1 MDCLQKKEKEL
12 YNCSFCEK
20 TFEFKPVFLRHQK
33 THTNAI
39 LIPSFIYQNKTIAKH
54 NTANDLRDETISQ
67 HQPDTANDPSED
79 ITTEDED
86 LMLVVQHLD
95 TLQAETPLIQHLNQ
109 AETPPNNGDLSQ
121 AEASNDIT
129 GRLHNI
135 NLNQSSNIGSSGSKR
150 WKEIISH
157 TDATDAKEAEVYQCF
172 IAYLKRFHFKRHKFM
187 TSIIGIFGIDS

>member
-1 MDCLQKKEKEL
+1 MRRHLNL
-12 YNCSFCEK
+12 SLSFFAIRKLTK
-20 TFEFKPVFLRHQK
+20 TLFLFH
-33 THTNAI
+33 H
-39 LIPSFIYQNKTIAKH
+39 SFIKIKQIAKH

-67 HQPDTANDPSED
+67 HQPDTANDLSED

-86 LMLVVQHLD
+86 LMVAIQHLN
-95 TLQAETPLIQHLNQ
+95 TSQAETPLIQHLNEG
-109 AETPPNNGDLSQ
+109 ETPPNNGDLSQ
-121 AEASNDIT
+121 AEAPNDIT
-129 GRLHNI
+129 ERLHNI